1 MTGAR
6 ATGSRR
12 RTGLVVVLL
21 TVTGCGAQSLSP
33 EERTARCGDFA
44 AAVARADLRGTPT
57 EAVAREVADSLDN
70 RLSRLG
76 APALH
81 TPAVEI
87 HRDLHAVE
95 VAQRAGDSEK
105 ADEAAAR
112 AREAVSELAAACG
125 LPESA
130 FLGG

>member
-1 MTGAR
+1 MT
-6 ATGSRR
+6 SVR
-12 RTGLVVVLL
+12 RTAGLLALVALL
-21 TVTGCGAQSLSP
+21 SGCGAQSLSP
-33 EERTARCGDFA
+33 EEKRARCRDFA
-44 AAVARADLRGTPT
+44 TAVARADLRTTPS
-57 EAVAREVADSLDN
+57 ESVAREVADSLDN

-95 VAQRAGDSEK
+95 VALRGGDTEK

-112 AREAVSELAAACG
+112 AREAVQELAAACD

-130 FLGG
+130 FLGD